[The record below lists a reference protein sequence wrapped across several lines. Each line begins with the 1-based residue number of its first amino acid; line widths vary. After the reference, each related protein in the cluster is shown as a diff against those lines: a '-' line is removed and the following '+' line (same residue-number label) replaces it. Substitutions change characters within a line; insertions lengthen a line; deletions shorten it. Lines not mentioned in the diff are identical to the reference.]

1 VEVAERD
8 GVLTGLV
15 GFTHA
20 LRRAGLACEAH
31 RVAAYLEAVGLL
43 DAADPVALYWAG
55 RVTLCAEP
63 DDLPRYDE
71 AFASWFSTAK
81 PARRPPTQQVRRQST
96 IAALERPPGGDGE
109 AEGDEAPVLKVAA
122 SEVEVLRHRD
132 IGELSP
138 AEREHLRELLALL
151 RVSPPR
157 RRAVRYRRSRAGDLD
172 PRRTVADLLRS
183 GGEPVRLRYRRK
195 GRRPRKL
202 VLLVDV
208 SGSMRPYADALLRFA
223 HLVARRSPAAT
234 EVFTMGT
241 RLTRVSRQ
249 LRSRDPEFALQAAA
263 TAVPDWAG
271 GTRLGDG
278 MKAFLDRWGQRGVA
292 RQAVVVLFSDG
303 WERGD
308 PALFAEQM
316 ARLRR
321 LAHAVLWV
329 NPHAGRSGY
338 QPVQSGVAAALPHVD
353 RFLAGHSLYTLECLL
368 REIRDA

>member
-1 VEVAERD
+1 MEVA
-8 GVLTGLV
+8 GKASPLTGLV
-15 GFTHA
+15 GFAHA
-20 LRRAGLACEAH
+20 LRQAGLACEAQ
-31 RVAAYLEAVGLL
+31 RISAYLEAVGLV
-43 DAADPVALYWAG
+43 DAADPAALYWAG

-71 AFASWFSTAK
+71 AFAAWFSTGK
-81 PARRPPTQQVRRQST
+81 PPPRGPAGTPIQRQSL
-96 IAALERPPGGDGE
+96 IAALERPSGGDGE
-109 AEGDEAPVLKVAA
+109 SGEEAPALKVAA

-132 IGELSP
+132 IGELSQ

-151 RVSPPR
+151 RVQPPT
-157 RRAVRYRRSRAGDLD
+157 RRAVRNRPARGGALD
-172 PRRTVADLLRS
+172 PRRTVAELLRA

-195 GRRPRKL
+195 GRRPRKV

-223 HLVARRSPAAT
+223 HLVARRAPAST
-234 EVFTMGT
+234 EVFTLGT
-241 RLTRVSRQ
+241 RLTRVTRQ

-321 LAHAVLWV
+321 LAHAVVWV

-338 QPVQSGVAAALPHVD
+338 QPVQAGVAAALPHVD
-353 RFLAGHSLYTLECLL
+353 RFLAGHSLHTLDCLL